1 VVEIEN
7 DSTNKEYHEAL
18 ATVPGLDILLNAYD
32 ISKKDRDAWK
42 ELILHA
48 LAEFEVIS
56 KDLLQTRITFS
67 DPLAD
72 MLEDLD

>member
-1 VVEIEN
+1 VEKSYE
-7 DSTNKEYHEAL
+7 KAL
-18 ATVPGLDILLNAYD
+18 DQVPGLDQLLVQHKVA
-32 ISKKDRDAWK
+32 KKDRYAWK

-48 LAEFEVIS
+48 LAEFEVIN
-56 KDLLQTRITFS
+56 KDLLQSKISFS